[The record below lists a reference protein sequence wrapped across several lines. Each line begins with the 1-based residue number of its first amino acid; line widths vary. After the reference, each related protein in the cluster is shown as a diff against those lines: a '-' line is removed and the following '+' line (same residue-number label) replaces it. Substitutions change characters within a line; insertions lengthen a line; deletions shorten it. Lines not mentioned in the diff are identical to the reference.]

1 MSDEFEI
8 APERKLAGRADEAA
22 GGHRR
27 WSRKVKARILA
38 ESFEPGVKV
47 AEVARRNGLSPQR
60 LYSWRNQ
67 ARAVL
72 KDDGD
77 GDNGDENGGT
87 AAAVSPRGFCQQ
99 ERLIGNGDRTPQ
111 FVPVTMAAPGSSSPP
126 SGALLSSPL
135 PPSSSASGTI
145 EIVIADM
152 VVRVRGDVE
161 AAALATVL
169 VAIKEAS

>member
-8 APERKLAGRADEAA
+8 AHERKLDGRAGEAA

-27 WSRKVKARILA
+27 WSAEDKARILA
-38 ESFEPGVKV
+38 ESFGPGVKV

-67 ARAVL
+67 ARAAL

-77 GDNGDENGGT
+77 GDDGDENGGT
-87 AAAVSPRGFCQQ
+87 AAAVSPRDFCRQ
-99 ERLIGNGDRTPQ
+99 ERSVGDGDGTSQ
-111 FVPVTMAAPGSSSPP
+111 FVPVMMAAPASSSPP
-126 SGALLSSPL
+126 SEASPSSPL
-135 PPSSSASGTI
+135 LPSSAASGTI
-145 EIVIADM
+145 EIVIANT
-152 VVRVRGDVE
+152 VVRVRGEVE